1 MHLTPNKRIGLVYGG
16 GLVAGLLTAFIAKK
30 VMAKTH
36 APAAGPT
43 GPQTITATDQ
53 DSGKSFALRVGDN
66 LVIKLPVDPASGA
79 SWDMTAVGESIIGNA
94 TPTFV
99 PATGGARGGTD
110 VWTVAAK
117 QGGTTTITAKFTPTV
132 GGLPTKTVSYT
143 VTVAGAD
150 QKTEQPTQV
159 KINWLPV
166 NTLTPNG
173 LYLFAGPAAGFADR
187 AALLAAL
194 QNAGWTN
201 VAVNYFGPGNDP
213 ATAWPMEM
221 PWPLDTAQMSQMYV
235 AGGTYSGTAPSPV
248 AQGLVVY
255 QLGAVVPMPATP
267 TVVPYKGTNILVV
280 STGQIW
286 VANAKCGKHNLQT
299 LLGDSTG
306 LALGSTAQEVT
317 TKMSVW
323 LDANCQ

>member
-1 MHLTPNKRIGLVYGG
+1 MHLTPNKRIGLVAGG
-16 GLVAGLLTAFIAKK
+16 SLVAGILTTFLAKK

-36 APAAGPT
+36 AVAPGPQ

-53 DSGKSFALRVGDN
+53 DSGKSYSLQVGDN
-66 LVIKLPVDPASGA
+66 LVIKLPANPASG
-79 SWDMTAVGESIIGNA
+79 SDWQMTAVGESIIGNA

-99 PATGGARGGTD
+99 PATGGAPGGTD

-117 QGGTTTITAKFTPTV
+117 KGGTTTLTATYAPV
-132 GGLPTKTVSYT
+132 GGLPTKTVHYT

-166 NTLTPNG
+166 STLTPSG

-213 ATAWPMEM
+213 ATAWPAEM
-221 PWPLDTAQMSQMYV
+221 PWPALSSDEAQMYV
-235 AGGTYSGTAPSPV
+235 AGGTYSGSAPSPV

-255 QLGAVVPMPATP
+255 QLGAAVTVPATP

-286 VANAKCGKHNLQT
+286 IANAKCTKHDLQT

-306 LALGSTAQEVT
+306 LAIGSSAQEVT

-323 LDANCQ
+323 LDTNCQ